1 MSWHRFMTGLGPRP
15 LRPLGKPYAQR
26 SARTLHFTWLTLPQA
41 SPHSGFS
48 EKPRAE
54 DGGNEWCVDKG
65 VRVVHLHLCT
75 VVAQRTWS
83 PRQRSARV
91 LRRLRQAVLIC
102 GTVARQLVASWPQS
116 RTTQSMRARK
126 SSALAVR
133 QKVATAFLTEIS
145 GKVYGTSRTFSK
157 VNKQ

>member
-1 MSWHRFMTGLGPRP
+1 MNG
-15 LRPLGKPYAQR
+15 
-26 SARTLHFTWLTLPQA
+26 
-41 SPHSGFS
+41 
-48 EKPRAE
+48 
-54 DGGNEWCVDKG
+54 DKG

-133 QKVATAFLTEIS
+133 QKVATAFLIEMS
-145 GKVYGTSRTFSK
+145 GKV
-157 VNKQ
+157 